1 MTWRRNSEDLARLQA
16 YWQTMQETV
25 EQNKNVSFIVPIGTA
40 VENARGTYIGQFDY
54 TSASQNNIVKVD
66 LLTGQSIGSTITP
79 DNNHG
84 IQRDETHMS
93 AVVGRFLAGY
103 TMGEMLVNHINGL
116 GGAQFTNKTAIEQI
130 YSYEPSIG
138 RLPAE
143 YVQTIKACADAAMQ
157 QHPYAVTPLTDYQTG
172 PVQAVK
178 NLVESSN
185 FTNTEWN
192 DC

>member
-1 MTWRRNSEDLARLQA
+1 
-16 YWQTMQETV
+16 
-25 EQNKNVSFIVPIGTA
+25 
-40 VENARGTYIGQFDY
+40 
-54 TSASQNNIVKVD
+54 
-66 LLTGQSIGSTITP
+66 
-79 DNNHG
+79 
-84 IQRDETHMS
+84 MS